1 MRKATGNAPMPEI
14 IGMGEKEARTLAEIA
29 FRFFQAYDE
38 KPEDMSD
45 KAWLA
50 NQLAR
55 ELPGLSLKEADDT
68 AERLITGIDEFEQ
81 GLASLEDA
89 CRHGQSKEEW
99 FRDQAQIAAIG
110 MNVNDYGNRL
120 ANIDRSLFMANCQL
134 LRFIAAQDG
143 KNIQRFALDSFL
155 AEQCH
160 VVSFNAHAAKDGS
173 PYRAEIFVPD
183 IDKGYNSTTPDVV
196 IKDMRS
202 GRKIYSYRVKFGG
215 REEIGDLAKSEAE
228 NTPWIIVA
236 SDQLEE
242 LRAAFPGYVF
252 TDRLGGTDKVPVTS
266 DALTKAAAWEQETLE
281 RYPIKRD
288 DWNNYSTRELALQL
302 GRNAVLTGDVTVA
315 FAARTGKKFLPSLNE
330 LHFKPATAGNRIPCK
345 KDVAHKMISAGISQ
359 IALKK
364 FVPKISFAGIA
375 NHCGFNVMESADETG
390 NGIALL
396 ERMEKNFFVVLYI
409 SCWKNEN
416 PMQEI
421 QLLPMAMAISGS
433 IENYLADIGES
444 HASDR
449 GNYWEICRARIKSGL
464 CAVRHVMENF
474 PYDDKYSD
482 AKHV

>member
-14 IGMGEKEARTLAEIA
+14 IGMGEKEARTLSEIA

-38 KPEDMSD
+38 KPEDMSN

-55 ELPGLSLKEADDT
+55 ELPELSLKEADDT

-99 FRDQAQIAAIG
+99 FRDQSQLAAIG

-143 KNIQRFALDSFL
+143 KSIQRFALDSFL

-160 VVSFNAHAAKDGS
+160 VLSFNAHATKVGS

-183 IDKGYNSTTPDVV
+183 IDKGYNVTTPDVV

-215 REEIGDLAKSEAE
+215 REEIGDLAKSETR
-228 NTPWIIVA
+228 NTPWIVVA
-236 SDQLEE
+236 SEQLEE
-242 LRAAFPGYVF
+242 MRATYPGYMF
-252 TDRLGGTDKVPVTS
+252 TDRLGGTDKIPVMS
-266 DALTKAAAWEQETLE
+266 DALTKAAVLEQETLE

-302 GRNAVLTGDVTVA
+302 GRNAVLTGDVTTA
-315 FAARTGKKFLPSLNE
+315 FAARRIRKCFPYLKEQHPMPMTAKKCLFNKTNASCKI
-330 LHFKPATAGNRIPCK
+330 FIAGLS
-345 KDVAHKMISAGISQ
+345 H
-359 IALKK
+359 IALE
-364 FVPKISFAGIA
+364 KIMPRIIIA
-375 NHCGFNVMESADETG
+375 SIIGHYDFNVIESTDDRG
-390 NGIALL
+390 NGLALL
-396 ERMEKNFFVVLYI
+396 ERTEKTALVMLYMF
-409 SCWKNEN
+409 SWKNAHT
-416 PMQEI
+416 MQGI
-421 QLLPMAMAISGS
+421 SLFPVAMAISGL
-433 IENYLADIGES
+433 ITDYLVDMDGCRISGE
-444 HASDR
+444 AK
-449 GNYWEICRARIKSGL
+449 YLEICRASIKSGL
-464 CAVRHVMENF
+464 SAVRYVMENF
-474 PYDDKYSD
+474 PYDDKCVDEKSL
-482 AKHV
+482 